1 MSKEWHGLKF
11 IVPRKVGKD
20 PITKS
25 PANHTKC
32 KKLGLTC

>member
-11 IVPRKVGKD
+11 IVPRQVGKG

-25 PANHTKC
+25 PANYAKC